1 MASLQSYDMATT
13 EPERLIAVRELPRL
27 LVSRRWRW
35 VTLGAII
42 IALGLSS
49 LGFWQLDRLGQR
61 RAHNALLESRFEA
74 PPIELTGQPLDPE
87 ANAFRRVIV
96 RGEYDHANEVLL
108 RSRSLNGMPGSDVL
122 TPLRIA
128 GSDQAVLVNRGW
140 VPLLD
145 FEGDRLTEFQQPGP
159 VAIEGILRP
168 SQPRRSMITP
178 PDQIPAGGRLIAWFR
193 ADVERIGS
201 QIPYPLLPFYVEQ
214 ISPRVNDSVPVP
226 HPDLN
231 TQDQGPHLGYAIQ
244 WFSFAIIGLGG
255 YAALVLRNEQERRRA
270 MDDAPR
276 TIDDGSSG

>member
-1 MASLQSYDMATT
+1 MASLQSYDIPTT
-13 EPERLIAVRELPRL
+13 DTERLTSLRELPRL

-42 IALGLSS
+42 IASGLLS
-49 LGFWQLDRLGQR
+49 LGFWQLDRLGER
-61 RAHNALLESRFEA
+61 RAHNALLESRLNA

-87 ANAFRRVIV
+87 SHEFRRVIV

-128 GSDQAVLVNRGW
+128 GSEETVLVNRGW
-140 VPLLD
+140 APLLD
-145 FEGDRLTEFQQPGP
+145 FQGDQLSQYQQTGP
-159 VAIEGILRP
+159 VELEGIVRL
-168 SQPRRSMITP
+168 SQPQRSMITP
-178 PDQIPAGGRLIAWFR
+178 PDRIPEGGRLIPWFR

-214 ISPRVNDSVPVP
+214 TSPRASDAVPVP
-226 HPDLN
+226 HPDLD

-244 WFSFAIIGLGG
+244 WFSFALIGLGG
-255 YAALVLRNEQERRRA
+255 YAALVLQHAEQQRRRTTDDGRRTT
-270 MDDAPR
+270 DDA
-276 TIDDGSSG
+276 